1 MLCPAGRAHC
11 AWGGHFVTCIPLRL
25 TLPLV
30 AVRYLAPTNGRILH
44 LDLPGQV
51 KKACKRPPHAQ
62 WARPAGHHYFAGGA
76 VRAARSGVG
85 RTAVL
90 RWPAGSTERTAKT
103 TLSLQTASLRLWAEP
118 AEAESV
124 QVGWSVSRQ

>member
-1 MLCPAGRAHC
+1 MKRHTRIGAVFEAVSCRTG
-11 AWGGHFVTCIPLRL
+11 PLRVGRSL
-25 TLPLV
+25 RDLYTPSV
-30 AVRYLAPTNGRILH
+30 DAPVGRGEISCADQREDFLH

-90 RWPAGSTERTAKT
+90 RWPAGSTERTAK
-103 TLSLQTASLRLWAEP
+103 
-118 AEAESV
+118 
-124 QVGWSVSRQ
+124 